1 MTDASTRTRALI
13 DDLYRSDSRRV
24 LATLVRLL
32 GDLDAAEE
40 ALHDA
45 FVAAMEQWPRDG
57 VPANPRA
64 WLVSAGRF
72 RAIDQRR
79 RRAVLDRS
87 KTAIETEAAAL
98 AESQGAVDEAE
109 LMDDRLR
116 LIFTCCHPALSVD
129 AQVALTL
136 RTVAGLTTEEIA
148 RAFLVPAPT
157 LAQRIVR
164 AKGKIRGAR
173 IPYEVPE
180 RDALPD
186 RVDAVLAVLYL
197 VFNEGYSATQG
208 EDVVR
213 ADLCAEAIRLTR
225 LLGELLPDPEV
236 DGLLALMLLHDSRRH
251 ARTDDAGEA
260 LLLGEQDRT
269 RWNRA
274 MIDEGVRLTERAIG
288 SRRVG
293 AFTLQ
298 AAIAAVHAEAESADA
313 TDWQQIV
320 GLYDVLLRVQPSPV
334 VRLNRAV
341 AIGMA
346 RDAGTAL
353 ALVDELLA
361 EGALDGYA
369 PAQAARGYL
378 LERLGRRVE
387 AAEAYDRAR
396 DLAEQGPQRRH
407 LDRRAEAMR
416 GGPS

>member
-1 MTDASTRTRALI
+1 MTDAATRTRALI
-13 DDLYRSDSRRV
+13 DYLYRSDSRRV

-87 KTAIETEAAAL
+87 RGFIETEAAAQT
-98 AESQGAVDEAE
+98 ASQAAMDESE

-116 LIFTCCHPALSVD
+116 LIFTCCHPALSLD

-136 RTVAGLTTEEIA
+136 RTIAGLTTEEIA

-164 AKGKIRGAR
+164 AKGKIRDAR

-186 RVDAVLAVLYL
+186 RVDSVLAVLYL

-274 MIDEGVRLTERAIG
+274 MIEEGVRLTERAIG

-346 RDAGTAL
+346 RDAGAAL

-378 LERLGRRVE
+378 LERLGRRAE
-387 AAEAYDRAR
+387 AAEAYGRAR
-396 DLAEQGPQRRH
+396 DLAWQGPQRRH
-407 LDRRAEAMR
+407 LDRRAEELR